1 MVEASGLTKTYPD
14 LRRGHFVA
22 LDHVSFT
29 VGEGEIIGPNGAG
42 KTTALRILSTVLQPT
57 SGSARVNGFDVM
69 THPYEVRHSIGFV
82 SSNTAIYDRMTA
94 WEMVAYF
101 GKLYGMEADR
111 LEQRMREVFAQ
122 FDMEPIRDIPGARM
136 STGMRQKLGLIQA
149 MMHRPQLLILDE
161 PTNGLDPLVRNVVF
175 EELREVVAQGRT
187 VLFSSH
193 SLAEVESLCDE
204 VIILREGRVV
214 EHETI
219 ASLRKRAIRRV
230 EIIFRDDP
238 PVQLPDGLTLQ
249 HGHGRVWRC
258 TWNGPTRQLLKWLAA
273 QSIEDVVIESPD
285 LNDLFLAYYH
295 TAESPAEPGA
305 VTSRP
310 ADGATDENSSQ
321 RTDGAAAS
329 DRDGRLP

>member
-1 MVEASGLTKTYPD
+1 MIIETDRLNKFYGHHHVIRD
-14 LRRGHFVA
+14 VNLRVPRGR
-22 LDHVSFT
+22 L
-29 VGEGEIIGPNGAG
+29 VGFLGPNGAG
-42 KTTALRILSTVLQPT
+42 KTTVIRILTGLLRAT
-57 SGSARVNGFDVM
+57 SGQARIEGRCVWRYGKLVR
-69 THPYEVRHSIGFV
+69 TEVGYLPGEVR
-82 SSNTAIYDRMTA
+82 
-94 WEMVAYF
+94 
-101 GKLYGMEADR
+101 LYERLTGRQTLRFLAAARRRNCAAEIQRLSRR
-111 LEQRMREVFAQ
+111 LELELDKPVRKY
-122 FDMEPIRDIPGARM
+122 